1 MSTARVR
8 STVQL
13 HSEASSNAPLVES
26 LGAGRPV
33 DILEDRGD
41 WLKVQASN
49 SGHEIPGWVPREAL
63 AFPVA
68 DDLFPKVKTEL
79 GGSISTVPHSLKAEV
94 LREWSR
100 MPQNELKWV
109 PDKVWEDVPL
119 RERVEFNK
127 KIRSVL
133 DAHQL
138 EWDAWLADLEA
149 QGRIGEA
156 GVEEWLATLQGGRD
170 IWTVRHEMIYPDA
183 AEKGPALGWV
193 SPEDIM
199 RWTGRARRN
208 DKEEKYKLWYEV
220 SLLKSGRMMKGWFKG
235 NIVDPYIFPT
245 DENDPSNEAN
255 ASRQFDLSK
264 PILRHPADQEI
275 EDAIAARRGAHQ
287 YIDVSGVLGA
297 SKIHNNL
304 CGEFCVSALAGKNVI
319 PFLKDWVDGYA
330 NSNKQDILPDPVKVL
345 KTNVGTGLSEVE
357 FMLDVCGLRH
367 EEFRYT
373 PSVSPVTPLRLKRL
387 IDEGKLIYWGVA
399 IFKLGGRLSGKSTS
413 NTTRHW
419 IVLEDVAAVG
429 NSGWV
434 RIYNPFN
441 NREEIYNYNYFMD
454 SVGQFGL
461 GLLVEGWKRNR
472 VFSGR
477 RTNADVM

>member
-1 MSTARVR
+1 MSAARVR

-13 HSEASSNAPLVES
+13 LSDASPTASLVES
-26 LGAGRPV
+26 LGAGKPV

-63 AFPVA
+63 AFPVS
-68 DDLFPKVKTEL
+68 DELFPRVKTEI
-79 GGSISTVPHSLKAEV
+79 GGSVSTIPHSLKAETF
-94 LREWSR
+94 REWSKA
-100 MPQNELKWV
+100 PQGELKWV
-109 PDKVWEDVPL
+109 PDNVWGDVTPG
-119 RERVEFNK
+119 ERVEFNK
-127 KIRSVL
+127 KIRGVL

-138 EWDAWLADLEA
+138 EWDAWLADVTA
-149 QGRIGEA
+149 QGRLDEA
-156 GVEEWLATLQGGRD
+156 SVDEWFATLQGGRD
-170 IWTVRHEMIYPDA
+170 IWTVRHETIYPDA
-183 AEKGPALGWV
+183 SEKGPALGWV

-208 DKEEKYKLWYEV
+208 DNETKYKLWYEV
-220 SLLKSGRMMKGWFKG
+220 SLYKSGRMMKGWFKG

-245 DENDPSNEAN
+245 EETDPSNEAN
-255 ASRQFDLSK
+255 ADRQFDLST

-275 EDAIAARRGAHQ
+275 EDAIAERRGAHQ
-287 YIDVSGVLGA
+287 YIDVVGALG
-297 SKIHNNL
+297 STKIHNNL
-304 CGEFCVSALAGKNVI
+304 CGEFCVAALAGMNVI
-319 PFLKDWVDGYA
+319 PFLKNWLEGYDA
-330 NSNKQDILPDPVKVL
+330 STVKGILPDPAKVL

-357 FMLDVCGLRH
+357 FMLDVCGVRH

-472 VFSGR
+472 VGPGKA
-477 RTNADVM
+477 TNANIM